1 MEGNGNDY
9 SSIKIVELLD
19 KASETD
25 IFLKDIEDRLYVLSF
40 DEKSQAYEIRFD
52 RNLEEDIVYVG
63 RVKNWEEQ
71 KISMFLTERPK
82 EKD

>member
-1 MEGNGNDY
+1 M
-9 SSIKIVELLD
+9 D